1 MKEEYWTK
9 RVLGFRHLEEGETQK
24 LFPNFKYG
32 WVFITA
38 MIEGMHY
45 GPEQKKAKIAI

>member
-38 MIEGMHY
+38 MIEGDL
-45 GPEQKKAKIAI
+45 GREKKVGGE